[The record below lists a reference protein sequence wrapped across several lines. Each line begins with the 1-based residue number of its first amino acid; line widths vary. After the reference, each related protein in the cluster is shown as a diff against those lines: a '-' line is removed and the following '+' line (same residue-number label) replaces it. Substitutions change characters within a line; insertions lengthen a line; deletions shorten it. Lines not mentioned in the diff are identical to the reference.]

1 MKGRFGVE
9 GKQALSY
16 KVLDLTHY
24 IAGPYC
30 TLILAALG
38 AEVIKV
44 EKPGAGDG
52 ARRLG
57 PFFKDDPH
65 PEKSG
70 LFLSLNHNK
79 KSITLNLKTET
90 GIKILKELVKE
101 VDVVVENF
109 RPGVMARLGLDYE
122 VLNQI
127 NPALV
132 MTSISNFGQT
142 GPYRDYKATE
152 LIIEAVGGLAYGIG
166 DYDREPI
173 KYGLTQIQYDAG
185 KTAALATMMALYRR
199 SRDGLGQHADVPIVE
214 NAMFI
219 TESLR
224 LISYI
229 FLGAVGRRSP
239 RIGGAVTMDKY
250 LKAKDGWVLPI
261 FYGYVDWYEFA
272 RFMESEELAKPE
284 YESMEGRLLHC
295 AEVEEIMAKI
305 VEKWNKRE
313 MYRKAMDWRMTWA
326 VVQTPD
332 EVAACPHLTER
343 GFYAEVDHP
352 VVGRLRYPGLPF
364 QMSESPWHLSRA
376 PLLGEH
382 NEEIYMGRLGYTKED
397 LTRLR
402 ERGVI

>member
-1 MKGRFGVE
+1 LG
-9 GKQALSY
+9 
-16 KVLDLTHY
+16 
-24 IAGPYC
+24 
-30 TLILAALG
+30 ALG
-38 AEVIKV
+38 ADVIKV
-44 EKPGAGDG
+44 ERPGQGDG

-90 GIKILKELVKE
+90 GVKMFKELVTE
-101 VDVVVENF
+101 ADIVVENF
-109 RPGVMARLGLDYE
+109 RPGVMASLGLDYE
-122 VLNQI
+122 VLDKI

-152 LIIEAVGGLAYGIG
+152 LVLEAVGGLVYTIG

-173 KYGLTQIQYDAG
+173 KYGLSQIQYDAG
-185 KTAALATMMALYRR
+185 KTAALATMMALYGRAQ
-199 SRDGLGQHADVPIVE
+199 DGLGQHIDVPIVE
-214 NAMFI
+214 SAMFPI
-219 TESLR
+219 ESLHMNG
-224 LISYI
+224 YI
-229 FLGAVGRRSP
+229 YLGAVGRRSP
-239 RIGGAVTMDKY
+239 KIGGAVTMDKY
-250 LKAKDGWVLPI
+250 LQAKDGWVLPI

-272 RFMESEELAKPE
+272 RFMESEELANPE
-284 YESMEGRLLHC
+284 YESMEGRLFHC
-295 AEVEEIMAKI
+295 GEVEAIMAKV

-313 MYRKAMDWRMTWA
+313 IYRKAMDWRFAWA

-332 EVAACPHLTER
+332 EVVGCPHLKER
-343 GFYAEVDHP
+343 GFYAEVEHP

-364 QMSESPWHLSRA
+364 TMSETTWHIGRA

-382 NEEIYMGRLGYTKED
+382 NEEIYIGELGLSKET
-397 LTRLR
+397 LTTLKGA
-402 ERGVI
+402 GVI

>member
-1 MKGRFGVE
+1 ME

-30 TLILAALG
+30 TLLLGALG

-44 EKPGAGDG
+44 EKPGEGDG

-57 PFFKDDPH
+57 PFFHDEPH

-79 KSITLNLKTET
+79 KSITLNLKTES
-90 GIKILKELVKE
+90 GVKIFKELVRE
-101 VDVVVENF
+101 ADVVVENF

-122 VLNQI
+122 VLQKI
-127 NPALV
+127 NAALV

-152 LIIEAVGGLAYGIG
+152 LVIEALGGLAYSIG

-173 KYGLTQIQYDAG
+173 KYGLSQIQYDAG
-185 KTAALATMMALYRR
+185 KTAAIATMAALYARAQ
-199 SRDGLGQHADVPIVE
+199 DGEGQYIDVPVVE
-214 NAMFI
+214 SAMFPI
-219 TESLR
+219 ESLH
-224 LISYI
+224 LMAYI
-229 FLGAVGRRSP
+229 YLGAVSRRSP
-239 RIGGAVTMDKY
+239 KIGGAVTMDKY
-250 LKAKDGWVLPI
+250 LKATDGWVLPI
-261 FYGYVDWYEFA
+261 FYGYVDWPTFTRLLEC
-272 RFMESEELAKPE
+272 EELANPE
-284 YESMEGRLLHC
+284 YESMEGRLFHC
-295 AEVEEIMAKI
+295 GEVEAIMAKV
-305 VEKWNKRE
+305 VEKWDKRGLFQ
-313 MYRKAMDWRMTWA
+313 KAQNWRFAWA

-332 EVAACPHLTER
+332 EVAGCPHLKER

-364 QMSESPWHLSRA
+364 RMTESPWHIGRA

-382 NEEIYMGRLGYTKED
+382 NDEIYRQRLGYAKED
-397 LTRLR
+397 LVKLR